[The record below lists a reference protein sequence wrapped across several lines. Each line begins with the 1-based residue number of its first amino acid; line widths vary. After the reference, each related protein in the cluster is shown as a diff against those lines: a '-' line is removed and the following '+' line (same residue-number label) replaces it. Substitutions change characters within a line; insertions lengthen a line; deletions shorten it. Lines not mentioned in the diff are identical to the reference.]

1 MAGGISDVL
10 ARMRTIRD
18 ALDPVD
24 GVRQF
29 NQVYLRVTEEL
40 QPRLTAGFFRDPGF
54 VERFATIFAGRY
66 FTAVDAGAVDVR
78 RVSPAWRPLF
88 AQREDRRIHPV
99 QFAVAGM
106 NAHINHDLALATVDT
121 CLVCGTHPG
130 DERVEIDYL
139 RINAIFEEVEA
150 EIRLALLS
158 GPEELGE
165 PFEPIVHLVSTWSV
179 VQARDAAW
187 VRTQVRWA
195 LRQQDWLLDRTE
207 EASARAV
214 GMTGRH
220 LLTPLLPPR
229 RGRPFP
235 ALLPDRPHT

>member
-1 MAGGISDVL
+1 MAGGIQDVL
-10 ARMRTIRD
+10 ARMRSLRD
-18 ALDPVD
+18 TLDPAD

-29 NQVYLRVTEEL
+29 NRVYLRVTEEL
-40 QPRLTAGFFRDPGF
+40 QPRLSAGFFRDPEF
-54 VERFATIFAGRY
+54 VERFAVLFAGRY
-66 FTAVDAGAVDVR
+66 FAAVDAGAADVR

-88 AQREDRRIHPV
+88 AQRTDPRIHPV

-106 NAHINHDLALATVDT
+106 NAHINHDLALATVDA
-121 CLVCGTHPG
+121 CLAHGTHPG
-130 DERVEIDYL
+130 DERVGVDYL

-165 PFEPIVHLVSTWSV
+165 PFEPIVHLISTWSV

-187 VRTQVRWA
+187 VRAQVRWA

-207 EASARAV
+207 EASARAT

-220 LLTPLLPPR
+220 LLTPLLPAR
-229 RGRPFP
+229 RRRAFP
-235 ALLPDRPHT
+235 DVLPD